1 MSKLPEKQ
9 RIRWG
14 TFVFLLL
21 ISVIGGLFIWHRP
34 VKPLWVAYEGQGF
47 CIIHGPA
54 PDGEI
59 AYLESSTRLAVRDL
73 QTGAIL
79 RAFDIPAVDR
89 LYAVTTEDGKWI
101 LLLTEK
107 PELLVISLE
116 DGRLR
121 YPPIPI
127 QSKSF
132 PYLRD
137 DGRYAI
143 ISGAHQPPATV
154 DELIDLRDGTVL
166 WSTKSRID
174 FCGRYQDLVIAT
186 APPFFFA
193 PRLIAISDQRELG
206 PISLPELPG
215 RELAHIG
222 PFTDDRIA
230 FMFSFPSNNGNTE
243 QKYLSARV
251 SDKQLVD
258 IRDEPLIFSRMEGA
272 DLNVTST
279 LKGQLRYKD
288 LLETPS
294 GRMLVKLYKIGTN
307 IGFIKQWSSQQY
319 SWQST
324 ANGRPVGPPIRLE
337 NGIAWPT
344 KDGRYLVESGDRLAV
359 FSIPPR
365 SRWPETLSVVAFPW
379 LLVAAWRTVRKR
391 RAHSPSLAG
400 SQPVQ

>member
-1 MSKLPEKQ
+1 MLERSE
-9 RIRWG
+9 RRRWPWG
-14 TFVFLLL
+14 RVLILLS
-21 ISVIGGLFIWHRP
+21 ISIFGGLICWNRP
-34 VKPLWVAYEGQGF
+34 VKPLWVAHEGLGF
-47 CIIHGPA
+47 SIISGSS

-59 AYLESSTRLAVRDL
+59 ACLESSTRLAVRDL
-73 QTGAIL
+73 RTGSIL
-79 RAFDIPAVDR
+79 RAFDMPKVNR
-89 LYAVTTEDGKWI
+89 FYCVTTEDGKWI

-143 ISGAHQPPATV
+143 ISGAHQTPATV
-154 DELIDLRDGTVL
+154 DELIDLRDGIVL

-186 APPFFFA
+186 YPPSFRA
-193 PRLIAISDQRELG
+193 PRLIAISDERDLG

-215 RELAHIG
+215 RELVHIG
-222 PFTDDRIA
+222 PLADDRIV
-230 FMFSFPSNNGNTE
+230 FMFSFPSNSGNTE

-258 IRDEPLIFSRMEGA
+258 IRDEPLLFSRMEGA
-272 DLNVTST
+272 DLNVNST
-279 LKGQLRYKD
+279 LKGQLRYRD
-288 LLETPS
+288 LLKTPS
-294 GRMLVKLYKIGTN
+294 GRMLVKMYEIGSR
-307 IGFIKQWSSQQY
+307 IGWIKQWSSTHY

-324 ANGRPVGPPIRLE
+324 ANGRPVGPPIRME
-337 NGIAWPT
+337 NAVAWPT

-365 SRWPETLSVVAFPW
+365 SRWPETAAVVALPW
-379 LLVAAWRTVRKR
+379 LLVAAWRRLRAR
-391 RAHSPSLAG
+391 RANSPGLAG
-400 SQPVQ
+400 DQPVQ